1 MLPGLGRKGPGRA
14 KRNRISNL
22 ISYID
27 ICHQNWDL
35 VKDVISLDAK
45 DKDNKKVNTKWIKE
59 LNDIRTI
66 TAHPERGVLSTD
78 QVVFVNE
85 INEKVERFFPAETS
99 LTVAVA

>member
-1 MLPGLGRKGPGRA
+1 V
-14 KRNRISNL
+14 
-22 ISYID
+22 D
-27 ICHQNWDL
+27 
-35 VKDVISLDAK
+35 
-45 DKDNKKVNTKWIKE
+45 KE